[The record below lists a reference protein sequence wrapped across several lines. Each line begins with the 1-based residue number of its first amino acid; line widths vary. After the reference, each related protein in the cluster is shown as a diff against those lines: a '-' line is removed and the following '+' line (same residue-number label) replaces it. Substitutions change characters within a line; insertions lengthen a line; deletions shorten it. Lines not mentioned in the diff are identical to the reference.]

1 MIIET
6 LVFIYFIFMI
16 LSMTKRKNTTSA
28 STSTHSNTV
37 AKSDNMLTWSTA
49 MNDNLIEAVLHQQE
63 MENRVDNTF
72 TSYAYR
78 YIVVEM
84 T

>member
-1 MIIET
+1 MITGT
-6 LVFIYFIFMI
+6 LVFVYFVFMI
-16 LSMTKRKNTTSA
+16 LSMAKRKNTTSTSA
-28 STSTHSNTV
+28 STHSNV
-37 AKSDNMLTWSTA
+37 AAKSDSMLTWSTA
-49 MNDNLIEAVLHQQE
+49 MNDNLIEAVLRQQE

-72 TSYAYR
+72 TFYVYR